1 MWRCGGEI
9 VMEIERR
16 EELEK
21 REEEDEDEDE
31 VCRILGKAVVTRDL
45 NLVLNDEENWRLIIL
60 LDFYEFSKIFM
71 EIPKECLDKQKLK
84 EFIESFRAREP

>member
-1 MWRCGGEI
+1 MK
-9 VMEIERR
+9 MEIEEKKNI
-16 EELEK
+16 EEEN
-21 REEEDEDEDE
+21 EEEDEDDR

-45 NLVLNDEENWRLIIL
+45 NLVLNDEENWKLIVL

>member
-1 MWRCGGEI
+1 MK
-9 VMEIERR
+9 MEIE
-16 EELEK
+16 EK
-21 REEEDEDEDE
+21 KNREEEDENDR